1 MSTTLSRS
9 RGAVGS
15 SRCDLQFVSFVLGD
29 ADYGVNVSDVYGI
42 YHGLPLIP
50 NPDWP
55 SMLEG
60 EVQLADR
67 RIPVVNLRRF
77 AGMADAQEA
86 DSAPWIV
93 MVNDDCGPVGF
104 VVDRVTE
111 VVRLA
116 ERSLETPHD
125 VSTCPVSDYL
135 IAVARHRGRPM
146 LLPDWNRLLHDAV
159 E

>member
-1 MSTTLSRS
+1 MSTTLTRS
-9 RGAVGS
+9 RGTVGS
-15 SRCDLQFVSFVLGD
+15 SRSDLQFVSFVIGD

-50 NPDWP
+50 NSDWP
-55 SMLEG
+55 SILEG

-77 AGMADAQEA
+77 AGLADTVET
-86 DSAPWIV
+86 DSASWIV
-93 MVNDDCGPVGF
+93 MVNDQRGPVGF

-125 VSTCPVSDYL
+125 VGPCPVSDYL

-146 LLPDWNRLLHDAV
+146 LLPDWNRLLHDATQ
-159 E
+159 